1 LRGIQARPRVE
12 HMTTPKLPKRD
23 WLEMTW
29 QDLAGANTARWIAV
43 LPVAA
48 VEQHGPHLPL
58 GVDAFIAEAYLDRVR
73 TLIPAELPVTFLP
86 LQKLGQSDEHLS
98 FPGTISLTAETVIK
112 VWTEIGW
119 SLARAGVLKLVVVT
133 SHGGNLQAIDVI
145 ARELRTRHG
154 MLVVTC
160 AWHRFGYPEELF
172 TGQERRHGIHAG
184 AIETSLMLAAR
195 PDTVHME
202 RARIAVSAGIAMES
216 EFKWLNTHRP
226 AGFGW
231 MTQDLHPSGAVGD
244 ATAASA
250 EKGEAALAYGARA
263 FVQLL
268 DEVDR
273 FELARLGKGPLG

>member
-1 LRGIQARPRVE
+1 L
-12 HMTTPKLPKRD
+12 LPKRD

-29 QDLAGANTARWIAV
+29 QDFAGADTARWIAV

-58 GVDAFIAEAYLDRVR
+58 GVDAFIAEAYLERVR
-73 TLIPAELPVTFLP
+73 VLLPAELPVTFLP
-86 LQKLGQSDEHLS
+86 LQRIGQSDEHLS
-98 FPGTISLTAETVIK
+98 FPGTLTLTSGTVIK
-112 VWTEIGW
+112 AWSEIAE
-119 SLARAGVLKLVVVT
+119 SLDRAGLRKLTIVT
-133 SHGGNLQAIDVI
+133 SHGGNLQAIEVI
-145 ARELRTRHG
+145 ARELRARLA

-160 AWHRFGYPEELF
+160 AWHRFGYPEGLF
-172 TGQERRHGIHAG
+172 TAEERHHGIHAG

-195 PDTVHME
+195 PDIVHME
-202 RARIAVSAGIAMES
+202 RARIAVPASVALES
-216 EFKWLNTHRP
+216 EFKWLHTYRP

-263 FVQLL
+263 FVELL
-268 DEVDR
+268 AEVDR
-273 FELARLGKGPLG
+273 FDLGRLAKGPLG